1 MAGQNEQGQT
11 LLVAQGVD
19 GEQQCVYV
27 TTAAIDDAQGV
38 AAGEGTTVL
47 TLDGAVAEA
56 VDGSTEQHTQ
66 PLTVDTGAEMVGVEQ
81 TEEADPNSQ
90 VVAQLVKA
98 ELPSPGKKYHT

>member
-1 MAGQNEQGQT
+1 MAGQNEEGQT

-27 TTAAIDDAQGV
+27 TTASVDEAQP
-38 AAGEGTTVL
+38 AAQPEAANVL

-56 VDGSTEQHTQ
+56 VDGSTEPPAA
-66 PLTVDTGAEMVGVEQ
+66 PLTVDTGEMMVEQ
-81 TEEADPNSQ
+81 TEESDPNAQ

-98 ELPSPGKKYHT
+98 ELPSPGTNISHT